1 MRRILYVVGFV
12 LALATP
18 AAAQQ
23 ERTFTASHLAA
34 ARDYLGVVQNEQM
47 AMAAAEAMLDQ
58 RLHAYPEM
66 ARFRETIM
74 AWTRELFAAPEARN
88 ALAELQ
94 AETFTEADLRALT
107 TFWGAPLGQRYL
119 KAQPALREGG
129 IPALR
134 ARGFTEAE
142 LRRLAAFFATPLGQ
156 RYTSR
161 SPVVQRRAL
170 ELGQQLV
177 NARRSELEA
186 RIDSVLSAQPAP

>member
-1 MRRILYVVGFV
+1 MRRIIYVAGFV

-23 ERTFTASHLAA
+23 ARTFTPSHLAA
-34 ARDYLGVVQNEQM
+34 ARDYLGAVQNEQM
-47 AMAAAEAMLDQ
+47 GMAAAEAVLDQ
-58 RLHAYPEM
+58 RLRVNPEM
-66 ARFRETIM
+66 APFRETIL
-74 AWTRELFAAPEARN
+74 AWTRDLFTGPEAQT
-88 ALAELQ
+88 ALTELQ

-119 KAQPALREGG
+119 RAQPALREGG

-156 RYTSR
+156 RYASR
-161 SPVVQRRAL
+161 SPVVQRRAH

-177 NARRSELEA
+177 NARRAELAA
-186 RIDSVLSAQPAP
+186 RIDSMLSAQPAP